1 MKRQLPYFSVV
12 ALFALAIGTAPA
24 ISLAASS
31 EIVELEPGDAAK
43 VAREKIRQRG
53 PNRLQA
59 LADDGS
65 GGDSADCGSV
75 NIGNQQ
81 DTSARGQINPRN
93 QTTIITGNIFNLAN
107 CR

>member
-1 MKRQLPYFSVV
+1 MKPTTSASL
-12 ALFALAIGTAPA
+12 AACLIGLAIATGPS

-31 EIVELEPGDAAK
+31 EIVDMEPGDTAK

-53 PNRLQA
+53 PNRLQR
-59 LADDGS
+59 DGS
-65 GGDSADCGSV
+65 GGGSGDDCGSV

-81 DTSARGQINPRN
+81 DDSARGRINPRN
-93 QTTIITGNIFNLAN
+93 QTVIVTGNIFNTAN